1 MGRALAELLTE
12 HVPEAEQRHRAAL
25 ADLLNADTT
34 GLPPEADVRVLLEA
48 AAAVDTVTLD
58 VDAAIT
64 VARADGDLFEG
75 DELPAESLQAAS
87 AVLLEAVST
96 DEAKG
101 TRRYKSVV
109 IRPGR
114 AKGTGRRFYSPR
126 MLEANAANF
135 GGVTCFFNHEDL
147 AKIMARGHGSRD
159 PRDVC
164 GWLQESTTWDPT
176 YTEPDDAKHGRLPGA
191 VMGHVDLLVEAAD
204 RVDALPQAFSLS
216 VCMDPTSIRVGRTP
230 SGELA
235 PLVEGVVPKS
245 GSLDLI
251 TGEAGAGG
259 RLLERLRESAEA
271 RYGSA
276 NADLAEISDEMLVEA
291 ARARPGVLAELRRE
305 DPAPPP
311 DPEDE
316 DVDLTKLVEAVTS
329 DPAAAEQLA
338 EALAGTPTITRLVE
352 SAVADREDDIRADA
366 RAEGQRDLSLRDLR
380 DDAHTLIEA
389 SSVARGGILT
399 PAYTDYLRERY
410 TIRDGVPSVALDV
423 HDQLGADGAV
433 VKSARER
440 LLEAVAVDITTEQT
454 KLRESAPTHLRGL
467 GAPAPTGGDGG
478 GDGNGGAPPVPP
490 ADPMSKRLD
499 LDPAKVREFQG
510 V

>member
-12 HVPEAEQRHRAAL
+12 QVPESEQRRRVAL
-25 ADLLNADTT
+25 ADMLNPDTT
-34 GLPPEADVRVLLEA
+34 GLPPEADVRALLEA
-48 AAAVDTVTLD
+48 ATVDA
-58 VDAAIT
+58 DAAIAA
-64 VARADGDLFEG
+64 ARADGDVFDG
-75 DELPAESLQAAS
+75 DELPAETLQAATP
-87 AVLLEAVST
+87 VLLEAIGAG
-96 DEAKG
+96 DAKG

-114 AKGTGRRFYSPR
+114 AKGTGRRFYSPK
-126 MLEANAANF
+126 MLEANAGNF

-147 AKIMARGHGSRD
+147 AKIMQRGHGSRD

-164 GWLQESTTWDPT
+164 GWLQESTWWDPA
-176 YTEPDDAKHGRLPGA
+176 YAEPDDAKQGRLQGA

-216 VCMDPTSIRVGRTP
+216 VCMDPTRIRVGRTP
-230 SGELA
+230 SGEMA

-259 RLLERLRESAEA
+259 KLLQRLRESAEA
-271 RYGSA
+271 RYRFA
-276 NADLAEISDEMLVEA
+276 NADLAEISDDMLVEA
-291 ARARPGVLAELRRE
+291 ARARPDVLAELRRE
-305 DPAPPP
+305 DPPP

-352 SAVADREDDIRADA
+352 SAVAEREDDIRADA
-366 RAEGQRDLSLRDLR
+366 RAEGQRDLALRDLR

-389 SSVARGGILT
+389 AGHNRGGILT

-423 HDQLGADGAV
+423 HDQLDGDGAV
-433 VKSARER
+433 VKTARER
-440 LLEAVAVDITTEQT
+440 LLEAVALDIQTEQN
-454 KLRESAPTHLRGL
+454 KLRESAPTHIRGL
-467 GAPAPTGGDGG
+467 GAPAPTGGSGDGG
-478 GDGNGGAPPVPP
+478 GDGDPPDQP
-490 ADPMSKRLD
+490 ADAMSSRLD
-499 LDPAKVREFQG
+499 MDPAKVRQYQG